1 MIVYTKKIFLF
12 FFIFGF
18 ISIRAQDYVAPLMRN
33 PNLNREIPNQLKS
46 KRTDNYQFIF
56 PTKTLPFVDDFSSD
70 KTRPFSLKPFVGN
83 RFYSFGTCN
92 ETLKYT
98 SASYSFSSQIGKIYT
113 CNVATNTIDSSIII
127 PQIAVRT
134 FSNTNCNLISNS
146 TNFTPAFYR
155 YTWDITNCNKL
166 DSTLIFDTVI
176 NAAFVEE
183 VTLNNVL
190 WTDNDA
196 YINRHFPYFPPTL
209 GVATLDGLDLY
220 GRPYTPKSNNALQIA
235 DKLTSV
241 PINISTF
248 SRLDSILLSFFVEE
262 QGYGD
267 YPNSKDTLLLQFKD
281 TTGKWNTV
289 WHLLPS
295 GGRKELDDNLSFKQF
310 FVSIPDEIIPGDPFY
325 YHNNFQF
332 RFINY
337 ASTMGNNDHWHI
349 DYVRFDKGRTN
360 TDTTIFDIA
369 FQYDLPT
376 PLKNY
381 TLLPAKQFRGAID
394 LKDTLFAFN
403 NNNDAT
409 LTPVMDYVIK
419 VDNLN
424 TNLNL
429 YTSNTV
435 PFIAAKNF
443 SISSGVNVFNIPNSI
458 SDSTTL
464 SFKYYTLQGDN
475 IITNDTAQ
483 HKQLFFNEIAYDD
496 GTAEMAYGIQGFGLK
511 KVAMKYVI
519 PFQDTL
525 AAIKIMFSNIN
536 EDVSNLIFNLQ
547 VWSKID
553 IYSNKE
559 TVLKTINNKK
569 PIYVDTMNHFAIFGL
584 DTPVIVKD
592 SFYIG
597 WVQSDERNL
606 QIGYDRNHPNGI
618 EKMLIFTD
626 NNWKLTSVILPGSP
640 MIRAILDGTRD
651 YSAIDSNENNIA
663 ENQKLESILVYPN
676 PFIDQIQIQFENDFK
691 SIYSIFD
698 LNGRL
703 HHSGTLNRKENTIEV
718 SNLSQGWYLLKIQTE
733 NQTITKKIYKN
744 NN

>member
-1 MIVYTKKIFLF
+1 MIVNTKNFLLFIYILGF
-12 FFIFGF
+12 F
-18 ISIRAQDYVAPLMRN
+18 SITAQDYVSPLMFN
-33 PNLNREIPNQLKS
+33 PNLSRKVPNQLKS
-46 KRTDNYQFIF
+46 KRSDNYQFNF
-56 PTKTLPFVDDFSSD
+56 PTRTLPFVDDFSSD
-70 KTRPFSLKPFVGN
+70 KTRPFSLEPYISN
-83 RFYSFGTCN
+83 QFYTFGTCN
-92 ETLKYT
+92 EVLKYST
-98 SASYSFSSQIGKIYT
+98 SSYSFSSQVGKVYS
-113 CNVATNTIDSSIII
+113 CNIATNTIDSSIII

-134 FSNTNCNLISNS
+134 LSNTNCSQIVNS

-155 YTWDITNCNKL
+155 FTWDLTDCKKL
-166 DSTLIFDTVI
+166 DSTLIFDTII
-176 NAAFVEE
+176 NSAFVEE
-183 VTLNNVL
+183 VTLSNVL

-196 YINRHFPYFPPTL
+196 YINRHFAYFPPTL

-220 GRPYTPKSNNALQIA
+220 GRPYAPKSNNAHQIA

-241 PINISTF
+241 PINLSTF
-248 SRLDSILLSFFVEE
+248 SRLDSIVLSFFVEE

-281 TTGKWNTV
+281 TAGQWNTV

-295 GGRKELDDNLSFKQF
+295 GGRKALDENLSFKQF

-325 YHNNFQF
+325 YHNSFQF

-349 DYVRFDKGRTN
+349 DYIRFDKGRTDA
-360 TDTTIFDIA
+360 DTTIFDIA

-394 LKDTLFAFN
+394 LKDTLYAFN

-424 TNLNL
+424 TNQNL

-443 SISSGVNVFNIPNSI
+443 SITSGVDVLNIPNSI

-475 IITNDTAQ
+475 IITNDTAH

-525 AAIKIMFSNIN
+525 AAIKVMFSNIN

-553 IYSNKE
+553 LNTNKE

-569 PIYVDTMNHFAIFGL
+569 PIYVDTMNHFVIFGL

-597 WVQSDERNL
+597 WVQSDERNM

-626 NNWKLTSVILPGSP
+626 NNWKFTSVILPGSP
-640 MIRAILDGTRD
+640 MLRAILDGTRD
-651 YSAIDSNENNIA
+651 YSTVDSNENHIV
-663 ENQKLESILVYPN
+663 ENQKLASVNVYPN
-676 PFIDQIQIQFENDFK
+676 PFLDYFHIKFENEFK
-691 SIYSIFD
+691 SIFSIYD
-698 LNGRL
+698 LSGRL
-703 HHSGTLNRKENTIEV
+703 QRTGTLNNKENKIDATL
-718 SNLSQGWYLLKIQTE
+718 LSQGWYLLKIQTE
-733 NQTITKKIYKN
+733 DQVITKKIYKN
-744 NN
+744 SN